1 MYKTNFKGKSVNAY
15 AKRNVLTIS
24 NFAGVDYTDS
34 ALNVPSNHALD
45 ILNLYLKDNVI
56 QKRSGLKHLF
66 SLESEKKVHKVYEFN
81 NSLIVHIGTHLFVL
95 DKENFDTVK
104 SFTDKDYLLDKE
116 VTFIEK
122 NDKLFILGG
131 IKYFYLDK
139 DFNMFNAEDYSYVPT
154 TTIGIVNTFVPSND
168 IQNEDTNRTSLDK
181 VNNLSSLV
189 INELISGVRINEDT
203 KLVDYN
209 TITKYQLDNNIDLS
223 NYDDIS
229 VNIDSSKLDESKA
242 RVYFSLKS
250 FAVPSDKDEE
260 LTFTGSVSVYG
271 SLTSSMI
278 QTFELVSTEYNSSAL
293 KVEFATDGSSYSITV
308 NPQDILNESEDI
320 IINYKLGG
328 TPYKYTIRVYK
339 LDLPSNKNLVYR
351 IFGPTSFYNCSP
363 RQTTLGTSYIPI
375 PTTFRLITEEKYYLL
390 GAVPTNLVWK
400 IYEVNSETE
409 TEIKNA
415 DISFTYSGISA
426 TFRCSSPYTAK
437 LRIKVFQNSE
447 VIATIDTESKGAR
460 AF

>member
-66 SLESEKKVHKVYEFN
+66 SLESGKKVHKVYEFN

-95 DKENFDTVK
+95 NKDNFDIVK

-139 DFNMFNAEDYSYVPT
+139 DFNMFNAEDYSYIPT
-154 TTIGIVNTFVPSND
+154 TTIGIVNSFVPSGD
-168 IQNEDTNRTSLDK
+168 IQNEDTNRTNLDK

-189 INELISGVRINEDT
+189 INELISGVRLNSDT

-209 TITKYQLDNNIDLS
+209 MITKYQLDNKIDLS
-223 NYDDIS
+223 NYDKIS
-229 VNIDSSKLDESKA
+229 INIDNAKLEESKA
-242 RVYFSLKS
+242 RVNFSLKS

-271 SLTSSMI
+271 SLTSTMI

-320 IINYKLGG
+320 IINYKLGE

-351 IFGPTSFYNCSP
+351 IFGPTSFYNCLHK
-363 RQTTLGTSYIPI
+363 QTTIGNSYIAI
-375 PTTFRLITEEKYYLL
+375 PTTFTLIAEDKYYLL

-400 IYEVNSETE
+400 IYEVNNEVE
-409 TEIKNA
+409 TEINNE
-415 DISFTYSGISA
+415 DIEFTYNGISA
-426 TFRCSSPYTAK
+426 TFRCSKPYEAK
-437 LRIKVFQNSE
+437 LRIKVFQNE
-447 VIATIDTESKGAR
+447 QVIVTIDTESKGAR

>member
-209 TITKYQLDNNIDLS
+209 TITKYQLDNNIDLD
-223 NYDDIS
+223 NYDKISIKLDIDLTDLYYYREVVINS
-229 VNIDSSKLDESKA
+229 GSANPGGFGIFKLSGSNNAWFNFRATPAPNRGVIPVINATKSFDILGITYKKITDDEYFIYFNSEDSYINEKYKCITDIGNAYFYVINNNEKNDFLGLKIDENKSDANWKRILFYQDFEKRSKYPNEYIEVARYEVTKLNDSSETKI
-242 RVYFSLKS
+242 VY
-250 FAVPSDKDEE
+250 ENQ
-260 LTFTGSVSVYG
+260 
-271 SLTSSMI
+271 LTSTTTI
-278 QTFELVSTEYNSSAL
+278 YTNELNYYYFLNKDVSST
-293 KVEFATDGSSYSITV
+293 
-308 NPQDILNESEDI
+308 
-320 IINYKLGG
+320 
-328 TPYKYTIRVYK
+328 
-339 LDLPSNKNLVYR
+339 KN
-351 IFGPTSFYNCSP
+351 IS
-363 RQTTLGTSYIPI
+363 GTSQKD
-375 PTTFRLITEEKYYLL
+375 F
-390 GAVPTNLVWK
+390 V
-400 IYEVNSETE
+400 
-409 TEIKNA
+409 IKAYDSN
-415 DISFTYSGISA
+415 D
-426 TFRCSSPYTAK
+426 
-437 LRIKVFQNSE
+437 N
-447 VIATIDTESKGAR
+447 VIASLE
-460 AF
+460 F